1 MVLRGPPSGHLYLG
15 GSHKYRVHRELVNK
29 LAIHQLEA
37 VRFLYAQFREYT
49 GIFLNDESG
58 LGKCYQTVAFL
69 SALAVSEDHS
79 LILCPNRDRLH
90 HWTYHLDAL
99 APSLRTKVH
108 PKSYL
113 DADEEQSALRGT
125 DWQYVVVDETRE
137 FMTEKQLETLRSFA
151 VKRYIFVSS
160 LDLLDRLDVLIKR
173 LDFCYPRDPS
183 HLRAV
188 IEQQHK
194 GKGTKEGSFKLYLCT
209 RRFILRRSVKSCRQ
223 SLPLIERNKFL
234 ESFHAWS
241 VANGVEIPVV
251 NVLPSIPQPEA
262 PEACNNLTQTNG
274 EETLSETMT
283 PYEMEREPEREKD
296 STTHS
301 PVRCGREEFTQPSP
315 DHAIEAVPLHC
326 VDSEPLFEPNETNT
340 ELMPVLRV
348 ESDTPSEGNTI
359 PETATDSEGYMQFG
373 QEISSHGYVSSQP
386 SQLALATERYR
397 FPIEKFLRSQG
408 QLKSSSSSVSVESI
422 PNGQPF
428 PTGGEIVISSSDS
441 PQRAKSPPLFD
452 DSDHDT
458 KSLSSCTSDTED
470 DISLMAILAS
480 SRNVAPIGERV
491 PSPSLAPRRQPSSF
505 STPIAKLMFGPLAN
519 PAGSEAEP
527 VNVSSVDMFDESL
540 GGGENVDNVFEITKN
555 NAFPNRIV
563 VRSEVNGAA
572 SLKLANADDSS
583 DEDVQFVNET
593 NGCII
598 DLVDDI
604 VSTPKSDIL
613 NRAVVCQTTPPS
625 GTLNPGLSPG
635 RGWLGKSLRTASLS
649 PASGKNTP
657 STSRGS
663 PNRRG
668 GGSGG
673 STSNAKPIT
682 PIVRDSKRRRK
693 LDDVFQTMDLMSE
706 HFLLEL
712 LLQVLHDG
720 LPLKFDLPATE
731 ATEEEWTL
739 IVNRFLAVCI
749 FLVDG

>member
-1 MVLRGPPSGHLYLG
+1 MVLRRPPAGHLYLD

-37 VRFLYAQFREYT
+37 VRFLYTQLREYT

-69 SALAVSEDHS
+69 SALAVGEDRS

-99 APSLRTKVH
+99 EPSLRTKVH
-108 PKSYL
+108 PKSYQ
-113 DADEEQSALRGT
+113 DADVEQSKLRGT
-125 DWQYVVVDETRE
+125 DWQYVVIDETRA
-137 FMTEKQLETLRSFA
+137 FMSEKQLETLRSLA

-160 LDLLDRLDVLIKR
+160 LDLLDRLDVLIRR
-173 LDFCYPRDPS
+173 LDFCYPHDPT

-194 GKGTKEGSFKLYLCT
+194 GQRSKEGSLKLYLCT
-209 RRFILRRSVKSCRQ
+209 RRFILRRSIKNYRHT
-223 SLPLIERNKFL
+223 LPLIEREKFL
-234 ESFHAWS
+234 ENFHAWS
-241 VANGVEIPVV
+241 VGNGLEIPIVYV
-251 NVLPSIPQPEA
+251 TPHPATSEG
-262 PEACNNLTQTNG
+262 CNNSTQSNG

-283 PYEMEREPEREKD
+283 PDAVQRVQEREKE
-296 STTHS
+296 SIEHS
-301 PVRCGREEFTQPSP
+301 PVRCGRVELTQQTSP

-326 VDSEPLFEPNETNT
+326 IDSEPLFEPNETNT

-348 ESDTPSEGNTI
+348 ESDTPSDGGTI
-359 PETATDSEGYMQFG
+359 PETAPDSEGYTQFG

-386 SQLALATERYR
+386 SQLTLATERYR

-408 QLKSSSSSVSVESI
+408 QLKSSSSSLSVESI
-422 PNGQPF
+422 PNGQP
-428 PTGGEIVISSSDS
+428 PPPGGEIVISSSDS
-441 PQRAKSPPLFD
+441 PQRVKSPPLFE

-470 DISLMAILAS
+470 DISLMELLAS
-480 SRNVAPIGERV
+480 SRTIAPIVKEI
-491 PSPSLAPRRQPSSF
+491 PSSGLASRRQPSF

-519 PAGSEAEP
+519 NAGLQPEP
-527 VNVSSVDMFDESL
+527 MNVSSADMFDESL
-540 GGGENVDNVFEITKN
+540 VAVENVDNVFEITKN

-563 VRSEVNGAA
+563 VHSDVNGAP
-572 SLKLANADDSS
+572 SLKLANGDDST

-593 NGCII
+593 TGCII

-604 VSTPKSDIL
+604 ASTPKSEVL

-625 GTLNPGLSPG
+625 GALKNQVVSPG

-657 STSRGS
+657 STIKPSANGRA
-663 PNRRG
+663 

-673 STSNAKPIT
+673 SATHTKPMI
-682 PIVRDSKRRRK
+682 PIVRHAERRRK
-693 LDDVFQTMDLMSE
+693 LDDVFQT
-706 HFLLEL
+706 
-712 LLQVLHDG
+712 
-720 LPLKFDLPATE
+720 
-731 ATEEEWTL
+731 
-739 IVNRFLAVCI
+739 
-749 FLVDG
+749 VDDTKRGRTGPGRGSRR